1 MLDAAVMPDGLE
13 QRRGHGNRLPIAKTV
28 HAVLWQGRQSFQLDH
43 MTGMATGLS
52 AIFMGNRP
60 ALLRFLR
67 ARGAGEDAED
77 LLQDMWMKLEAKD
90 LGPVA
95 DPLPYLYRMANN
107 LMLDRYRSSTRRE
120 RREQDWAEGAGGV
133 MADPSED
140 ISIDERLILNQRL
153 DQARGVLRSLGPRV
167 EMVFRR
173 FRIEGVG
180 QKAIAEELGVSLTT
194 VEKDLQKAY
203 RAMIALRQTWD
214 TE

>member
-1 MLDAAVMPDGLE
+1 
-13 QRRGHGNRLPIAKTV
+13 
-28 HAVLWQGRQSFQLDH
+28 
-43 MTGMATGLS
+43 MATGLS
-52 AIFMGNRP
+52 SIFLANRP

-90 LGPVA
+90 LGPIA
-95 DPLPYLYRMANN
+95 DPLPYLYRTANN
-107 LMLDRYRSSTRRE
+107 LMLDRYRSATRRGK
-120 RREQDWAEGAGGV
+120 REQDWAEGAGGV

-140 ISIDERLILNQRL
+140 IAVDERMILAERL
-153 DQARGVLRSLGPRV
+153 QEAEAVLRDLGPRV
-167 EMVFRR
+167 ELVFRR

-180 QKAIAEELGVSLTT
+180 QRMIAEELGVSLTT

-203 RAMIALRQTWD
+203 RALMTLRQRLD

>member
-1 MLDAAVMPDGLE
+1 MATGL
-13 QRRGHGNRLPIAKTV
+13 IARIGPK
-28 HAVLWQGRQSFQLDH
+28 
-43 MTGMATGLS
+43 TGMATGLS
-52 AIFMGNRP
+52 AIFMTNRA

-67 ARGAGEDAED
+67 ARGAGDEAED

-90 LGPVA
+90 LGPVS
-95 DPLPYLYRMANN
+95 DPVPYLYRMANN

-120 RREQDWAEGAGGV
+120 RREQDWAVGAGGV
-133 MADPSED
+133 MADPNED
-140 ISIDERLILNQRL
+140 IAVDERIILNQRL
-153 DQARGVLRSLGPRV
+153 DEARGVLRTLGPRV

-180 QKAIAEELGVSLTT
+180 QKVIAEELGVSLTT

-203 RAMIALRQTWD
+203 RAMMALKQKMD

>member
-1 MLDAAVMPDGLE
+1 MAA
-13 QRRGHGNRLPIAKTV
+13 
-28 HAVLWQGRQSFQLDH
+28 
-43 MTGMATGLS
+43 GLS
-52 AIFMGNRP
+52 EIFMGNRA

-90 LGPVA
+90 IGPVS

-107 LMLDRYRSSTRRE
+107 LMLDRYRSATRRE

-133 MADPSED
+133 MADPVD
-140 ISIDERLILNQRL
+140 ALAVDDRMILNQRL
-153 DQARGVLRSLGPRV
+153 TEARAVLSELGPRV
-167 EMVFRR
+167 EMIFRR

-180 QKAIAEELGVSLTT
+180 QKQIAEDLGVSLTT

-203 RAMIALRQTWD
+203 RAMLTLKQKLD

>member
-1 MLDAAVMPDGLE
+1 
-13 QRRGHGNRLPIAKTV
+13 
-28 HAVLWQGRQSFQLDH
+28 
-43 MTGMATGLS
+43 MATGLS
-52 AIFMGNRP
+52 AIFLQNRP

-77 LLQDMWMKLEAKD
+77 LMQDIWMKLEAKD
-90 LGPVA
+90 LGPVT
-95 DPLPYLYRMANN
+95 DPLPYLYRVANN
-107 LMLDRYRSSTRRE
+107 LMLDRYRSATRRE

-140 ISIDERLILNQRL
+140 IAIDERLILTERL
-153 DQARGVLRSLGPRV
+153 EEARAILRSLGPRV
-167 EMVFRR
+167 ELVFRR

-180 QKAIAEELGVSLTT
+180 QRLIAEELGVSLTT

-203 RAMIALRQTWD
+203 RAMIALKQRLD

>member
-1 MLDAAVMPDGLE
+1 
-13 QRRGHGNRLPIAKTV
+13 
-28 HAVLWQGRQSFQLDH
+28 

-52 AIFMGNRP
+52 AIFMSNRP

-133 MADPSED
+133 MADPAED
-140 ISIDERLILNQRL
+140 IGVDERLILGERL
-153 DQARGVLRSLGPRV
+153 DQARGVLRGLGPRV

-203 RAMIALRQTWD
+203 RAMIALRQAWD

>member
-1 MLDAAVMPDGLE
+1 
-13 QRRGHGNRLPIAKTV
+13 
-28 HAVLWQGRQSFQLDH
+28 
-43 MTGMATGLS
+43 MATGLS
-52 AIFMGNRP
+52 AIFMANRA

-77 LLQDMWMKLEAKD
+77 LLQDIWMKLEAKD

-95 DPLPYLYRMANN
+95 DPVPYLYRMANN
-107 LMLDRYRSSTRRE
+107 LMLDRYRSATRRG

-133 MADPSED
+133 MADPSD
-140 ISIDERLILNQRL
+140 DLPVDERLILNERL
-153 DQARGVLRSLGPRV
+153 DEARGVLRALGPRV

-180 QKAIAEELGVSLTT
+180 QKMIADELGVSLTT

-203 RAMIALRQTWD
+203 RAMIALKQKMD
-214 TE
+214 TA

>member
-1 MLDAAVMPDGLE
+1 MAT
-13 QRRGHGNRLPIAKTV
+13 RLIANT
-28 HAVLWQGRQSFQLDH
+28 GRT
-43 MTGMATGLS
+43 TGMATGLS
-52 AIFMGNRP
+52 AIFFQNRA

-107 LMLDRYRSSTRRE
+107 LMLDRYRSATRRE

-133 MADPSED
+133 MADPND
-140 ISIDERLILNQRL
+140 DLAVDERMILNQRL
-153 DQARGVLRSLGPRV
+153 EL
-167 EMVFRR
+167 VFRR

-180 QKAIAEELGVSLTT
+180 QRLIAEELGVSLTT

-203 RAMIALRQTWD
+203 RAMLALKQSLD

>member
-1 MLDAAVMPDGLE
+1 
-13 QRRGHGNRLPIAKTV
+13 
-28 HAVLWQGRQSFQLDH
+28 
-43 MTGMATGLS
+43 MATGLS
-52 AIFMGNRP
+52 AIFMNNRP

-67 ARGAGEDAED
+67 ARGAGDDAED

-120 RREQDWAEGAGGV
+120 RREQDWAAGAGGV

-140 ISIDERLILNQRL
+140 VAIDERLILAERL
-153 DQARGVLRSLGPRV
+153 EEARAVLRSLGPRV
-167 EMVFRR
+167 ELVFRR
-173 FRIEGVG
+173 FRMEGVG
-180 QKAIAEELGVSLTT
+180 QRLIADELGVSLTT

-203 RAMIALRQTWD
+203 RAMIALKQKLD